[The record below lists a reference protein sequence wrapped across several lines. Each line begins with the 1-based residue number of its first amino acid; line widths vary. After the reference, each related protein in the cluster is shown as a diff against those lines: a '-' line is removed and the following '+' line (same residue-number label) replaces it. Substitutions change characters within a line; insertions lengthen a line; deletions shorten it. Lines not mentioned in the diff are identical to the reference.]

1 MRYHNMLGL
10 AILAV
15 YFCISGALWAGTYS
29 GGDGTSVRPY
39 KISSPADWQTLMTT
53 PGDWGKHFVL
63 TADIDLEGEQTPVG
77 NNTTPFV
84 GRLDGSGYTIGYID
98 IYLPDS
104 DYVGL
109 FGRIGAAGQV
119 KNLKLIEVHALGR
132 RYVGGLCGA
141 NFGQIIDCSVT
152 GTLSGSDW
160 YVGGLCG
167 LNNAGTVSRSY
178 AAVYVFGESLY
189 VGGLCGGNYQGTIT
203 CCYSSSYVFGDG
215 NHVGGL
221 CGYNFS
227 SGQIHDSYA
236 TGIVTGEGN
245 NVGGLCGGNSSGTIS
260 RCHASGM
267 VMGVSSV
274 GGLVGYNFSSG
285 SIYQCYALGAVSG
298 SGNSIGGLCGYA
310 AAGTIGQCYA
320 AGLVTGSSF
329 AGGLCGFNSGTVSD
343 CFWDMETTGKSASA
357 GGSGVAGKTTAQ
369 MQTLETFTSAGW
381 DFADDDGDAADW
393 QMGSNRYPQLA
404 WEIVAQYSGG
414 SGTEADPYQI
424 ANKQDLLTMAAAN
437 EDYDKHFILTAD
449 IDLAGQT
456 FTTAVIAR
464 DMDAS
469 DRNFQGASF
478 RGTFDGRGHRIMNL
492 TINNYHG
499 DYVGLFGVNDGTI
512 KNLTLT
518 HAIVR
523 GDWYAGLLAGDNWG
537 TISHCFVYGS
547 IDADELV
554 GGIAAVNAGVIERCY
569 ANCDVYGTDTCGVAV
584 GQNYGQVYQCSTK
597 GSVGGIWEIG
607 GLVGENLEWGSIRDC
622 YSMALVACRQGGS
635 PSKGAG
641 GLVGNNNGGTFSG
654 CYSAGRV
661 ISETVFAS
669 LGGLIGINSG
679 ECMGTCFWDVQA
691 SGQTSG
697 VGEGS
702 SEGVF
707 GKTTEQ
713 MQTLTTFTDAGW
725 LFFYRPV
732 WMMSGQD
739 YPRLIWHRPD
749 MDGSGRMD
757 LADFAILAAYW
768 QAADCGF
775 CGGADLTGDQSVDL
789 LDLQVFAEQWL
800 EKDAISNH
808 VYWIDIAI
816 GRDYE
821 DVENEDD
828 DEYVFELEV
837 VTDETIVG
845 LEFTTPAGKTFVI
858 PNRGIEEETC
868 VNINGLVGVHR
879 VMGREYEDEHR
890 RYRWFYEGEFLKASS
905 LLDYGDGDYTITVTH
920 EGGRREQTTVW
931 FGIPGTS
938 DIIPQPTQIPV
949 FTSFANGSI
958 LTSPVTFAWEACT
971 DPAADAVMMECKH
984 KYLYG
989 ECASVDPITCTSF
1002 GDPVELPGG
1011 DYEAY
1016 IGYAARYDT
1025 VNSDDICLRVSKYT
1039 KSDYEFYVKNDAS
1052 ISSHVFEIE
1061 IEVYRDYESPD
1072 NDFDD
1077 TYNFEC
1083 DIETDGTVSKIMVMP
1098 PGERF
1103 CFVML
1108 GEYNEYVDE
1117 YGNCHEMGRE
1127 YDSQTGRWEWWYEV
1141 ESASSDFLT
1150 AYGDGEYAVIIY
1162 YTDGRV
1168 EQTRAWFGVPGTT
1181 DPIPLP
1187 TQRPEF
1193 TSINPASFV
1202 TSPVTFAWHACTD
1215 PAARMIWLD
1224 YEQEALGIDEEIMLS
1239 IDSTGLGVPV
1249 TMAAG
1254 SYEVCL
1260 GFETWYG
1267 QTNEDGIWISTGK
1280 YTESDYWIEVQ

>member
-1 MRYHNMLGL
+1 
-10 AILAV
+10 
-15 YFCISGALWAGTYS
+15 
-29 GGDGTSVRPY
+29 
-39 KISSPADWQTLMTT
+39 
-53 PGDWGKHFVL
+53 
-63 TADIDLEGEQTPVG
+63 
-77 NNTTPFV
+77 
-84 GRLDGSGYTIGYID
+84 
-98 IYLPDS
+98 
-104 DYVGL
+104 
-109 FGRIGAAGQV
+109 
-119 KNLKLIEVHALGR
+119 
-132 RYVGGLCGA
+132 
-141 NFGQIIDCSVT
+141 
-152 GTLSGSDW
+152 
-160 YVGGLCG
+160 
-167 LNNAGTVSRSY
+167 
-178 AAVYVFGESLY
+178 
-189 VGGLCGGNYQGTIT
+189 
-203 CCYSSSYVFGDG
+203 
-215 NHVGGL
+215 
-221 CGYNFS
+221 
-227 SGQIHDSYA
+227 
-236 TGIVTGEGN
+236 
-245 NVGGLCGGNSSGTIS
+245 
-260 RCHASGM
+260 
-267 VMGVSSV
+267 
-274 GGLVGYNFSSG
+274 
-285 SIYQCYALGAVSG
+285 
-298 SGNSIGGLCGYA
+298 
-310 AAGTIGQCYA
+310 
-320 AGLVTGSSF
+320 
-329 AGGLCGFNSGTVSD
+329 
-343 CFWDMETTGKSASA
+343 
-357 GGSGVAGKTTAQ
+357 
-369 MQTLETFTSAGW
+369 
-381 DFADDDGDAADW
+381 
-393 QMGSNRYPQLA
+393 
-404 WEIVAQYSGG
+404 
-414 SGTEADPYQI
+414 QI
-424 ANKQDLLTMAAAN
+424 ANKQDLLTMAAAI

-449 IDLAGQT
+449 IDLAGQR

-478 RGTFDGRGHRIMNL
+478 RGTFDGRGHSIMNL
-492 TINNYHG
+492 TINNYNG
-499 DYVGLFGVNDGTI
+499 DYVGLFGGNGGTI

-518 HAIVR
+518 HAMVR
-523 GDWYAGLLAGDNWG
+523 GDWYAGLLVGDNWG

-554 GGIAAVNAGVIERCY
+554 GGIAAVNTGVIERCY
-569 ANCDVYGTDTCGVAV
+569 ANCDVYGTDTCGVAI
-584 GQNYGQVYQCSTK
+584 GQNYGQIYLCSAK

-641 GLVGNNNGGTFSG
+641 GLVGNNNGGTISG
-654 CYSAGRV
+654 CYSAGKV

-669 LGGLIGINSG
+669 LGGLIGSSSG
-679 ECMGTCFWDVQA
+679 ESIGACFWDVQA

-697 VGEGS
+697 VGEGF
-702 SEGVF
+702 SEGIF

-713 MQTLTTFTDAGW
+713 MQTISTFTDAGW
-725 LFFYRPV
+725 DFDRPV
-732 WMMSGQD
+732 WRMSGQD
-739 YPRLIWHRPD
+739 YPRLVWHGPD

-789 LDLQVFAEQWL
+789 FDLQIFAEQWL

-808 VYWIDIAI
+808 VHSIDIAMA
-816 GRDYE
+816 RDYE
-821 DVENEDD
+821 DVENEED

-931 FGIPGTS
+931 FGVPGTS
-938 DIIPQPTQIPV
+938 DEIPQPTQMPV
-949 FTSFANGSI
+949 FTSFGQGSV
-958 LTSPVTFAWEACT
+958 LTSPVTFTWEACT
-971 DPAADAVMMECKH
+971 DPAAQFIWMEYEH
-984 KYLYG
+984 KYLDIEQEYRLPINTI
-989 ECASVDPITCTSF
+989 ELNTPVDMA
-1002 GDPVELPGG
+1002 GG

-1016 IGYAARYDT
+1016 IVFAAGYET
-1025 VNSDDICLRVSKYT
+1025 VNSDGIPIRVSKYSE
-1039 KSDYEFYVKNDAS
+1039 SDYEFYVKNDAS

-1141 ESASSDFLT
+1141 ESASSEFLT
-1150 AYGDGEYAVIIY
+1150 AYGDGEYAIIIY

-1168 EQTRAWFGVPGTT
+1168 EQTRAWFGVPGTE
-1181 DPIPLP
+1181 DPIPQP
-1187 TQRPEF
+1187 TQMPVF
-1193 TSINPASFV
+1193 SSFANGSIL
-1202 TSPVTFAWHACTD
+1202 TSPVTFTWEACTD
-1215 PAARMIWLD
+1215 PAAQMIWLD
-1224 YEQEALGIDEEIMLS
+1224 YEHETLDIDEEFMLS
-1239 IDSTGLGVPV
+1239 IDSTGLDAPV
-1249 TMAAG
+1249 SMAAG